1 MTEFDFD
8 ELDRSISMAMAK
20 GNAKKTAG
28 ARSLPGSEPT
38 QPAAT
43 AENNTAPKF
52 NPVASPSGAEASAS
66 SDKQRRGQFMDM
78 VHPSSNMK
86 RRPRI
91 APRTILPVTPPE
103 NAPRE
108 SFSAV
113 PSSENSEF
121 DNNDV
126 ENTTT
131 SEFQFDKEPASGTNG
146 EVGLFAEPEQTDTSA
161 SRGYHPKQM
170 KIEPLAPL
178 VSSESAPLTGVVD
191 DLSQDDG
198 QASVASDLHEPLYQ
212 EPDLPDSPFL
222 SDTKP
227 EKRPL
232 GALQPTSDFAAQQTS
247 DSLATSQP
255 NLEVQPDETMATN
268 DIPAMTRDVLADDSA
283 ASAVINPIAHS
294 ELESEPAAN
303 NSTSDMA
310 RALALDRET
319 PPADEPD
326 EPAANVSSPVFET
339 VAETEPELEPDAPAA
354 ETPEYAPDSTSE
366 TTPEAAQPESVAE
379 PELDMSATIEQM
391 TALESEKQPLNNAG
405 SIPQQYVE
413 REVKKEPNAAIYDTE
428 QYHIDVDDTPAP
440 KPASKTKKK
449 TAARLVWLAIFL
461 LLGALAGAAGYYF
474 MMNR

>member
-20 GNAKKTAG
+20 GNAKKTAE
-28 ARSLPGSEPT
+28 ARSLPELEPA
-38 QPAAT
+38 QPAAV
-43 AENNTAPKF
+43 ADNNTAPKF
-52 NPVASPSGAEASAS
+52 NPIASPDATQTSAP

-86 RRPRI
+86 RRPSI

-103 NAPRE
+103 NAARE
-108 SFSAV
+108 SFSAM

-131 SEFQFDKEPASGTNG
+131 SEFQFDKEPASGTSG
-146 EVGLFAEPEQTDTSA
+146 EVGLFAEPEQLDA
-161 SRGYHPKQM
+161 GANRGYRAKQM

-178 VSSESAPLTGVVD
+178 VSSESTSLTGVVD

-232 GALQPTSDFAAQQTS
+232 SALQPASDSAAQQS
-247 DSLATSQP
+247 DLPAAPQSSPEAQS
-255 NLEVQPDETMATN
+255 DENSTTN
-268 DIPAMTRDVLADDSA
+268 DIPAMTRDVLAGGGA
-283 ASAVINPIAHS
+283 ADVTVNPIS
-294 ELESEPAAN
+294 DLESEPAVN

-310 RALALDRET
+310 RVLALDRET

-326 EPAANVSSPVFET
+326 EPAADTSSSTFET
-339 VAETEPELEPDAPAA
+339 AAETKPDAPAA
-354 ETPEYAPDSTSE
+354 EAPEYAPESAPE
-366 TTPEAAQPESVAE
+366 TTQPEPAAE

-440 KPASKTKKK
+440 KPAGKTKKK
-449 TAARLVWLAIFL
+449 TAARLVWLIIFL

-474 MMNR
+474 LMNR

>member
-20 GNAKKTAG
+20 GNAKKTAE
-28 ARSLPGSEPT
+28 ARSLPELEPA
-38 QPAAT
+38 QPAAV
-43 AENNTAPKF
+43 ADNNTAPKF
-52 NPVASPSGAEASAS
+52 NPIASPEATQTSAP

-103 NAPRE
+103 NAARE
-108 SFSAV
+108 SFSAM
-113 PSSENSEF
+113 PNSENSEF

-131 SEFQFDKEPASGTNG
+131 SEFQFDKEPASGTSG
-146 EVGLFAEPEQTDTSA
+146 EVGLFAEPERLDA
-161 SRGYHPKQM
+161 GANRGYRAKQM

-178 VSSESAPLTGVVD
+178 VSSESTPLAGVVD

-232 GALQPTSDFAAQQTS
+232 GALQPASDSAAQQS
-247 DSLATSQP
+247 DSSAAEQSSPEAQSA
-255 NLEVQPDETMATN
+255 EISATN
-268 DIPAMTRDVLADDSA
+268 DIPAMTRDVLAGGSA
-283 ASAVINPIAHS
+283 ADATVNPIS
-294 ELESEPAAN
+294 DLEPEPAVN
-303 NSTSDMA
+303 NSTSNMA
-310 RALALDRET
+310 RVLALDRET
-319 PPADEPD
+319 PPADELG
-326 EPAANVSSPVFET
+326 ESVANVSNSTFET
-339 VAETEPELEPDAPAA
+339 TAEAEPDALAA
-354 ETPEYAPDSTSE
+354 ETLEDTPESAPE
-366 TTPEAAQPESVAE
+366 TTQPEPAAE

-391 TALESEKQPLNNAG
+391 TALESEKQPLNNTG

-413 REVKKEPNAAIYDTE
+413 REVKKEPSAAIYDTE

-440 KPASKTKKK
+440 KPVGKTKKK
-449 TAARLVWLAIFL
+449 TAARLVWLIIFL

-474 MMNR
+474 LMNR

>member
-28 ARSLPGSEPT
+28 ARSLPEPESA
-38 QPAAT
+38 QPAA
-43 AENNTAPKF
+43 AADNNTAPKF
-52 NPVASPSGAEASAS
+52 NPIASPDAIQASAP

-103 NAPRE
+103 NAARE
-108 SFSAV
+108 SFSAM

-131 SEFQFDKEPASGTNG
+131 SEFQFDKEPASGTSG
-146 EVGLFAEPEQTDTSA
+146 EFGLFAEPEQTDASA
-161 SRGYHPKQM
+161 SRDYHAKQM

-178 VSSESAPLTGVVD
+178 VSSESTPLTGVVD

-232 GALQPTSDFAAQQTS
+232 GALQSASDSAAQQS
-247 DSLATSQP
+247 DSSAAEQSSPEAQSA
-255 NLEVQPDETMATN
+255 EISATN
-268 DIPAMTRDVLADDSA
+268 DIPAMTRDVLAGGSA
-283 ASAVINPIAHS
+283 ADVTVNPIS
-294 ELESEPAAN
+294 DLEPEPEPEPVVIN

-310 RALALDRET
+310 RVLALDRET

-326 EPAANVSSPVFET
+326 EPAADISSSTFET
-339 VAETEPELEPDAPAA
+339 TAETEPDAPSA
-354 ETPEYAPDSTSE
+354 EAPEYAPESALE
-366 TTPEAAQPESVAE
+366 TTPPEPAAE

-391 TALESEKQPLNNAG
+391 TALESEKQPLNNTG

-440 KPASKTKKK
+440 KPAGKTKKK
-449 TAARLVWLAIFL
+449 TAARLVWLIIFL

-474 MMNR
+474 LMNR

>member
-20 GNAKKTAG
+20 GNAKKTAE
-28 ARSLPGSEPT
+28 ARSLPELEPA
-38 QPAAT
+38 QPAA
-43 AENNTAPKF
+43 AADNNTAPKF
-52 NPVASPSGAEASAS
+52 NPIASPEAAQTSAP

-103 NAPRE
+103 NAARE
-108 SFSAV
+108 SFSAM
-113 PSSENSEF
+113 PNSENSEF

-131 SEFQFDKEPASGTNG
+131 SEFQFDKEPASGTSG
-146 EVGLFAEPEQTDTSA
+146 EVGLFAEPEQADA
-161 SRGYHPKQM
+161 GANRGYRAKQM

-178 VSSESAPLTGVVD
+178 ISSESTPLTGIVD

-232 GALQPTSDFAAQQTS
+232 GALQPASDSAAQQS
-247 DSLATSQP
+247 DSSAAEQSSPEAQSA
-255 NLEVQPDETMATN
+255 EISATN
-268 DIPAMTRDVLADDSA
+268 DIPAMTRDVLAGGSA
-283 ASAVINPIAHS
+283 ADVTVNPIS
-294 ELESEPAAN
+294 NLEPEPAVN

-310 RALALDRET
+310 RVLALDRET
-319 PPADEPD
+319 PPADEPETTQP
-326 EPAANVSSPVFET
+326 EPA
-339 VAETEPELEPDAPAA
+339 
-354 ETPEYAPDSTSE
+354 
-366 TTPEAAQPESVAE
+366 AE

-391 TALESEKQPLNNAG
+391 TTLESEKQPLNNAG

-428 QYHIDVDDTPAP
+428 QYHIDVDDTSAP
-440 KPASKTKKK
+440 KPVGKTKKK
-449 TAARLVWLAIFL
+449 TAARLVWLIILL

-474 MMNR
+474 LMNR